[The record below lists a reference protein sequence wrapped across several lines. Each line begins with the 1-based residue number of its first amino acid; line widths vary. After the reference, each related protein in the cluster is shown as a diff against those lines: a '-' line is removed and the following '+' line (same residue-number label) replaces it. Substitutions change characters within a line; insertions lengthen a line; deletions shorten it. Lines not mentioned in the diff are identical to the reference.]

1 VPKVKLQTLGTL
13 GTPHYKYHKMTFSKI
28 IKISSRQLLINRSK
42 SVFAVIGLSIG
53 VAAVIIMV
61 AIGDGAKEA
70 AISQLE
76 KTGTNLIIINA
87 GKVKKVIQ
95 RRQKSDLVTT
105 LRMKDS
111 ETILS
116 ECPSVKEAIP
126 SMDGMVKVKYGNI
139 VTKCMINGVSSPY
152 FQVKNFTLHKG
163 EVFSAVE
170 DRQCK
175 RVAVLGGQVSQTLF
189 GNENPVGKILFI
201 KRIPFDIVGVLKS
214 KGITAD
220 GANEDVQVMIPI
232 NTALRRIFNEDYLHR
247 IFIEVT
253 SRQKM
258 KVAEEEIVSTLRDRH
273 KLDTKGQE
281 NDFTIDNQLTNIQAT
296 ESSSQSFT
304 WLIAGVSSIALLVGG
319 IGILAVM
326 LLSVRERNAEIGLRL
341 SVGAKR
347 NDIVAQFLVE
357 SAILGFAGGLTG
369 LMAGF
374 IISEIVRFTSDWHV
388 TFSPEAILIS
398 LLFSIV
404 IGLIFGVIPARKAS
418 KADPIMALQKE

>member
-1 VPKVKLQTLGTL
+1 
-13 GTPHYKYHKMTFSKI
+13 
-28 IKISSRQLLINRSK
+28 LLINRSK
-42 SVFAVIGLSIG
+42 SVFAIIGLSIG
-53 VAAVIIMV
+53 VAAVITMV
-61 AIGDGAKEA
+61 AIGNGAKEA

-76 KTGTNLIIINA
+76 KTGTNLIVINA
-87 GKVKKVIQ
+87 GKVKKVMQ
-95 RRQKSDLVTT
+95 RRQKTDLVTT

-116 ECPSVKEAIP
+116 ECPSVKAAVP
-126 SMDGMVKVKYGNI
+126 SLDGMVKVKYGNI
-139 VTKCMINGVSSPY
+139 TTKCMINGVSSPF
-152 FQVKNFTLHKG
+152 FQVKNFTLSKG

-175 RVAVLGGQVSQTLF
+175 RVAVLGGQVSQTIF
-189 GNENPVGKILFI
+189 GNENPVGKTLFI
-201 KRIPFDIVGVLKS
+201 ERIPFSIVGVLKS
-214 KGITAD
+214 KGITSD
-220 GANEDVQVMIPI
+220 GANEDIQVMIPI
-232 NTALRRIFNEDYLHR
+232 NTALRRIFNEDYLRR
-247 IFIEVT
+247 IFVEVT
-253 SRQKM
+253 SLKKM

-273 KLDTKGQE
+273 KLDAKGQE

-304 WLIAGVSSIALLVGG
+304 WLIAGVSAIALLIGG

-326 LLSVRERNAEIGLRL
+326 LLSVRERNSEIGLRL

-347 NDIVAQFLVE
+347 KDIVAQFLVE

-369 LMAGF
+369 FMAGF
-374 IISEIVRFTSDWHV
+374 IISEIVRFTSDWQV
-388 TFSPEAILIS
+388 ALSPDAILIS
-398 LLFSIV
+398 LLFSII

>member
-1 VPKVKLQTLGTL
+1 
-13 GTPHYKYHKMTFSKI
+13 MTFSKI
-28 IKISSRQLLINRSK
+28 IKISFRQLLINRSK
-42 SVFAVIGLSIG
+42 SVFAIIGLSIG
-53 VAAVIIMV
+53 VAAVITMV
-61 AIGDGAKEA
+61 AIGNGAKEA

-76 KTGTNLIIINA
+76 KTGTNLIVINA
-87 GKVKKVIQ
+87 GKVKKVMQ
-95 RRQKSDLVTT
+95 RRQKTDLVTT

-116 ECPSVKEAIP
+116 ECPSVKAAVP
-126 SMDGMVKVKYGNI
+126 SLDGMVKVKYGNI
-139 VTKCMINGVSSPY
+139 TTKCMINGVSSPF
-152 FQVKNFTLHKG
+152 FQVKNFTLNKG

-175 RVAVLGGQVSQTLF
+175 RVAVLGGQVSQTIF
-189 GNENPVGKILFI
+189 GNENPVGKTLFI
-201 KRIPFDIVGVLKS
+201 ERIPFSIVGVLKS
-214 KGITAD
+214 KGITSD
-220 GANEDVQVMIPI
+220 GANEDIQVMIPI
-232 NTALRRIFNEDYLHR
+232 NTALRRIFNEDYLRR
-247 IFIEVT
+247 IFVEVT
-253 SRQKM
+253 SLQKM

-273 KLDTKGQE
+273 KLDAKGQE

-304 WLIAGVSSIALLVGG
+304 WLIAGVSAIALLIGG

-347 NDIVAQFLVE
+347 KDIVAQFLVE

-369 LMAGF
+369 FMTGF
-374 IISEIVRFTSDWHV
+374 IISEIIRFTSDWQV
-388 TFSPEAILIS
+388 VLSPDAILIS

-418 KADPIMALQKE
+418 KADPITALQKE

>member
-1 VPKVKLQTLGTL
+1 
-13 GTPHYKYHKMTFSKI
+13 MTFSKI
-28 IKISSRQLLINRSK
+28 IKISFRQLLINRSK
-42 SVFAVIGLSIG
+42 SVFAIIGLSIG
-53 VAAVIIMV
+53 VAAVITMV
-61 AIGDGAKEA
+61 AIGNGAKEA

-76 KTGTNLIIINA
+76 KTGTNLIVINA
-87 GKVKKVIQ
+87 GKVKKVMQ
-95 RRQKSDLVTT
+95 RRQKTDLVTT

-116 ECPSVKEAIP
+116 ECPSVKAAVP
-126 SMDGMVKVKYGNI
+126 SLDGMVKVKYGNI
-139 VTKCMINGVSSPY
+139 TTKCMINGVSSPF
-152 FQVKNFTLHKG
+152 FQVKNFTLSKG

-175 RVAVLGGQVSQTLF
+175 RVAVLGGQVSQTIF
-189 GNENPVGKILFI
+189 GNENPVGKTLFI
-201 KRIPFDIVGVLKS
+201 ERIPFSIVGVLKS
-214 KGITAD
+214 KGITSD
-220 GANEDVQVMIPI
+220 GANEDIQVMIPI
-232 NTALRRIFNEDYLHR
+232 NTALRRIFNEDYLRR
-247 IFIEVT
+247 IFVEVT
-253 SRQKM
+253 SLKKM

-273 KLDTKGQE
+273 KLDAKGQE

-304 WLIAGVSSIALLVGG
+304 WLIAGVSAIALLIGG

-326 LLSVRERNAEIGLRL
+326 LLSVRERNSEIGLRL

-347 NDIVAQFLVE
+347 KDIVAQFLVE

-369 LMAGF
+369 FMAGF
-374 IISEIVRFTSDWHV
+374 IISEIVRFTSDWQV
-388 TFSPEAILIS
+388 ALSPDAILIS
-398 LLFSIV
+398 LLFSII

>member
-1 VPKVKLQTLGTL
+1 
-13 GTPHYKYHKMTFSKI
+13 M
-28 IKISSRQLLINRSK
+28 LINRSK
-42 SVFAVIGLSIG
+42 SVFAIIGLSIG
-53 VAAVIIMV
+53 VAAVITMV
-61 AIGDGAKEA
+61 AIGNGAKEA

-76 KTGTNLIIINA
+76 KTGTNLIVINA
-87 GKVKKVIQ
+87 GKVKKVMQ
-95 RRQKSDLVTT
+95 RRQKTDLVTT

-116 ECPSVKEAIP
+116 ECPSVKAAVP
-126 SMDGMVKVKYGNI
+126 SLDGMVKVKYGNI
-139 VTKCMINGVSSPY
+139 TTKCMINGVSSPF
-152 FQVKNFTLHKG
+152 FQVKNFTLSKG

-175 RVAVLGGQVSQTLF
+175 RVAVLGGQVSQTIF
-189 GNENPVGKILFI
+189 GNENPVGKTLFI
-201 KRIPFDIVGVLKS
+201 ERIPFSIVGVLKS
-214 KGITAD
+214 KGITSD
-220 GANEDVQVMIPI
+220 GANEDIQVMIPI
-232 NTALRRIFNEDYLHR
+232 NTALRRIFNEDYLRR
-247 IFIEVT
+247 IFVEVT
-253 SRQKM
+253 SLKKM

-273 KLDTKGQE
+273 KLDAKGQE

-304 WLIAGVSSIALLVGG
+304 WLIAGVSAIALLIGG

-326 LLSVRERNAEIGLRL
+326 LLSVRERNSEIGLRL

-347 NDIVAQFLVE
+347 KDIVAQFLVE

-369 LMAGF
+369 FMAGF
-374 IISEIVRFTSDWHV
+374 IISEIVRFTSDWQV
-388 TFSPEAILIS
+388 ALSPDAILIS
-398 LLFSIV
+398 LLFSII